1 VEKLA
6 EEEARGRLVDPIT
19 GFWRMFG
26 RNYRTIGKDKS
37 ESVHWSAKSRYG
49 ARDKDPPP
57 YEPYPYEPRNLV
69 EFLEKPAGPG

>member
-1 VEKLA
+1 
-6 EEEARGRLVDPIT
+6 
-19 GFWRMFG
+19 MFG

-37 ESVHWSAKSRYG
+37 ESVHWSAKARYG